1 MWSRHT
7 FVIPYDKKTRVEI
20 ECKLIRIV
28 ISELR
33 LKGLKDKPSLQMD
46 GLQEQRESLLV
57 FSFNVVYHWL
67 IIILFKGSTHLFLFV
82 FFHRY

>member
-1 MWSRHT
+1 M
-7 FVIPYDKKTRVEI
+7 EI

-28 ISELR
+28 NSELR

-57 FSFNVVYHWL
+57 FGFNVVYHWP